1 MGPRP
6 LALVLVTLATFTDI
20 VAYSICVPVLPDFAH
35 RLGASPTVIGLLF
48 ASFGVT
54 LLAVSA
60 PMGAVSDRVGR
71 KGPLAVGMLILAGA
85 TVLFARA
92 DSLGWLFAARM
103 LQGAADAVTWVVGFA
118 LIADRYRP
126 DERGRVMGYV
136 MSGTSLGIMLG
147 PSIGGWL
154 YEAGGVALPF
164 ECTAALALVCAV
176 GFAVMP
182 SGMRAT
188 ATASPSV
195 WTVARVPTVA
205 LCAVA
210 VVATGATIAMLEP
223 VLPMFFTRSLGFT
236 PSQIG
241 WLFGGAAVSSIVMP
255 FVWGPLTDRWGG
267 RRLTFLGLALTAAW
281 LPVMATA
288 SSFKTAMFLM
298 IVQWIAIGLIV
309 TPSLAYMA
317 ETTSSIGGD
326 VYGVG
331 YGIYNT
337 AWGVGILGGPA
348 LGGWLFERSSFGSLT
363 IGWALTLLLVTLGLS
378 RVQFQR

>member
-1 MGPRP
+1 MG
-6 LALVLVTLATFTDI
+6 V
-20 VAYSICVPVLPDFAH
+20 
-35 RLGASPTVIGLLF
+35 
-48 ASFGVT
+48 
-54 LLAVSA
+54 
-60 PMGAVSDRVGR
+60 VSDRIGR
-71 KGPLAVGMLILAGA
+71 KGPLALGMLVLAGA

-103 LQGAADAVTWVVGFA
+103 IQGAADGVTWVVGFA
-118 LIADRYRP
+118 LIADRYGP

-136 MSGTSLGIMLG
+136 MSGTSIGIMLG

-154 YEAGGVALPF
+154 YEAGGVSLPF
-164 ECTAALALVCAV
+164 ECTAGLALACAV
-176 GFAVMP
+176 GFALMP
-182 SGMRAT
+182 QVARGP
-188 ATASPSV
+188 ATASPSI
-195 WTVARVPTVA
+195 WSVARVPAVA

-223 VLPMFFTRSLGFT
+223 VLPMFFTRRLGLT

-267 RRLTFLGLALTAAW
+267 RRLTYLGLALTAVW

-288 SSFKTAMFLM
+288 SSFRTAMALM
-298 IVQWIAIGLIV
+298 IVQWIAIGLVV

-317 ETTSSIGGD
+317 ETTSFIDGD

-337 AWGVGILGGPA
+337 AWGVGILAGPA
-348 LGGWLFERSSFGSLT
+348 LGGGAAARHAMAQQVT
-363 IGWALTLLLVTLGLS
+363 IPALTPGGPSHETCSNRHNRCRGRRCTS
-378 RVQFQR
+378 RDHSHAPRRRPRGREDARRVCRDAGAHVQPLWRQGRP